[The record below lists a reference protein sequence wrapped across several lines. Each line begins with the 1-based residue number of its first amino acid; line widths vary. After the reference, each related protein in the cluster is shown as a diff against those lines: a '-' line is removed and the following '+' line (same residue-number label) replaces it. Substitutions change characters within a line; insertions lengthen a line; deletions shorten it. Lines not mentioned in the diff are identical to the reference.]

1 MDYYTYDFNP
11 PAPPPPAPREPRL
24 LGKLILSAV
33 MGASLALAA
42 LFGFESISGDDA
54 PDAIADPVPA
64 VEAMPAI
71 SVMTEEYSPS
81 AVGEAVVPAVVTVEI
96 GRQTSGGVVAQ
107 GSGSGVIIDST
118 GYIVTNDHV
127 AGDADSLR
135 VVLSDGRIYEATLIG
150 TDPVTDLAVLDIDAD
165 SLTAVDFGSTD
176 DMAVG
181 DTAIA
186 VGNPLG
192 LKGGP
197 SLTVGVLSAVGRE
210 VQTSSTSILYGML
223 QTDAPIT
230 QGSSGGALVDGAG
243 RLIGI
248 TTAVGV
254 SEVGIEGIGFA
265 TPIEIVRRIVDDI
278 LEDGTVAH
286 GLLGINGSTDFAETD
301 DGGTRPIGVVIDAIE
316 PGSAADAAG
325 LQLGDVITSVEGIG
339 VDTMDEL
346 ISALRRLGA
355 GDLVGLEILRGGVT
369 VEIQGTLGT
378 L

>member
-1 MDYYTYDFNP
+1 MDYYTYDFDPP
-11 PAPPPPAPREPRL
+11 PAPPPRPENPRL
-24 LGKLILSAV
+24 FGKLLLAAV
-33 MGASLALAA
+33 LGAALAIAA
-42 LFGFESISGDDA
+42 LVGIETISGGDDA
-54 PDAIADPVPA
+54 TALADPAPA

-71 SVMTEEYSPS
+71 SLMDEEYSPT

-96 GRQTSGGVVAQ
+96 GRQTPGGVVSQ
-107 GSGSGVIIDST
+107 GSGSGVIIDPS

-127 AGDADSLR
+127 AGSAESLR

-150 TDPVTDLAVLDIDAD
+150 TDPVTDLAVLDIDAGN
-165 SLTAVDFGSTD
+165 LTAVEFGATD
-176 DMAVG
+176 DMVVG
-181 DTAIA
+181 DAAIA
-186 VGNPLG
+186 IGNPLG

-197 SLTVGVLSAVGRE
+197 SLTVGVLSAFGRE

-230 QGSSGGALVDGAG
+230 QGSSGGALVDEGG

-265 TPIEIVRRIVDDI
+265 TPIEIVRRVVDDI
-278 LEDGTVAH
+278 LEDGIVAH
-286 GLLGINGSTDFAETD
+286 ALLGINGSTDFAETG
-301 DGGTRPIGVVIDAIE
+301 DGGSRPVGVVVEAIE
-316 PGSAADAAG
+316 PGSAADTAG
-325 LQLGDVITSVEGIG
+325 LLLGDVITAVEGIG

-346 ISALRRLGA
+346 IASLRRLVA
-355 GDLVGLEILRGGVT
+355 GDVVGLEILRGGVT

>member
-1 MDYYTYDFNP
+1 
-11 PAPPPPAPREPRL
+11 
-24 LGKLILSAV
+24 
-33 MGASLALAA
+33 
-42 LFGFESISGDDA
+42 
-54 PDAIADPVPA
+54 
-64 VEAMPAI
+64 
-71 SVMTEEYSPS
+71 
-81 AVGEAVVPAVVTVEI
+81 
-96 GRQTSGGVVAQ
+96 
-107 GSGSGVIIDST
+107 
-118 GYIVTNDHV
+118 
-127 AGDADSLR
+127 
-135 VVLSDGRIYEATLIG
+135 
-150 TDPVTDLAVLDIDAD
+150 
-165 SLTAVDFGSTD
+165 
-176 DMAVG
+176 MAVG